1 MFKLQGAIKL
11 YGWFEI
17 DHYRDG
23 RLIDRE
29 IIDNT
34 TTNTG
39 FAEVAGLIN
48 EVTNIGFKW
57 IALDSSSTAATAADS
72 ALAAEIA
79 VAGMSR
85 VVSTA
90 TRVTIT
96 QTNDTAQLL
105 HTFTATASQ
114 AVKGAGIFDT
124 ATSGGVMLART
135 TFTSKAMETDDTLAV
150 TYKVKV
156 V

>member
-1 MFKLQGAIKL
+1 MRLNGVIKIQ
-11 YGWFEI
+11 GWFEI
-17 DHYRDG
+17 DHYRNG
-23 RLIDRE
+23 ELIDRE

-57 IALDSSSTAATAADS
+57 IALDNSSTAATAADT
-72 ALAAEIA
+72 ALAGEIT

-85 VVSTA
+85 VASTC
-90 TRVTIT
+90 TLTTTTISD
-96 QTNDTAQLL
+96 DTALL
-105 HTFTATASQ
+105 VHTFTATASQ
-114 AVKGAGIFDT
+114 AVQGAGIFDT

-135 TFTSKAMETDDTLAV
+135 TFTSKAMETDDTLAI

-156 V
+156 A